1 VNAIPIAFVYTA
13 LIPHQHFLRFYIL
26 NPGSIAS
33 YNLRPG
39 NEADVCNNDDLYIT
53 LARSMTHS
61 DLMDML
67 LVNEY
72 ITLARS
78 MTHSDLMDMLLVNE
92 LETCETEMS
101 MYDC

>member
-1 VNAIPIAFVYTA
+1 MNAIPIAFVYTA

-67 LVNEY
+67 LVNE
-72 ITLARS
+72 
-78 MTHSDLMDMLLVNE
+78 

>member
-67 LVNEY
+67 LVNE
-72 ITLARS
+72 
-78 MTHSDLMDMLLVNE
+78 